1 MVYWGV
7 VSRIVPPLRIGPVEV
22 WPPIVFAPMSGVTN
36 RTLRALYKPFGFGL
50 TVTEFVSSNAL
61 QYGARRTME
70 MIDQHGVEQ
79 PVSTQ
84 LWGNDPAIMARAAK
98 LVRECGADIVDINF
112 GCPAPK
118 VTKTEGGSACLRDVD
133 RCEAIMKA
141 VVDAVDCP
149 VTMKMRLGWTE
160 QELVF
165 VEVAK
170 RAQAVGVQA
179 LTLHARTAKQF
190 YKGCADWSKIAELK
204 RAVDIPV
211 IGNGDLGDAH
221 EAMRKMRESG
231 VDAVMLG
238 RAVLGNPWL
247 VGRLRALMEGREP
260 EPVPAAPDRLRFA
273 MEHYRTMVA
282 EWGEPR
288 AVPQMRKHLG
298 YYLKGF
304 PGASALRER
313 LMRTET
319 AAETLAVL
327 GDTIALLEARGA
339 ELAVA

>member
-1 MVYWGV
+1 MTLPVK
-7 VSRIVPPLRIGPVEV
+7 PLEIGAISI
-22 WPPIVFAPMSGVTN
+22 WPPIVLAPMSGVTN

-61 QYGARRTME
+61 TYGAKRTME
-70 MIDQHGVEQ
+70 MIDQHGVES

-84 LWGNDPAIMARAAK
+84 LWGNDPAIMAQAARV
-98 LVRECGADIVDINF
+98 VRECGADIVDINF

-118 VTKTEGGSACLRDVD
+118 VTKTEGGSACLRDVE
-133 RCEAIMKA
+133 RCEAIMRA
-141 VVDAVDCP
+141 VVAAVDCP
-149 VTMKMRLGWTE
+149 VTVKMRLGWTE
-160 QELVF
+160 NELVYID
-165 VEVAK
+165 VAK
-170 RAQAVGVQA
+170 RAQAVGVRA

-190 YKGCADWSKIAELK
+190 YRGEADWSHIAALK
-204 RAVDIPV
+204 AAVDIPV
-211 IGNGDLGDAH
+211 IGNGDLSDARDAFARMH
-221 EAMRKMRESG
+221 ESG

-238 RAVLGNPWL
+238 RATLGNPWL
-247 VGRLRALMEGREP
+247 VGQLRALMEGREP
-260 EPVPAAPDRLRFA
+260 EATPPAAERLRFA
-273 MEHYRTMVA
+273 VRHYHAMVD

-319 AAETLAVL
+319 AAETLRIVAE
-327 GDTIALLEARGA
+327 TIATLESPAR